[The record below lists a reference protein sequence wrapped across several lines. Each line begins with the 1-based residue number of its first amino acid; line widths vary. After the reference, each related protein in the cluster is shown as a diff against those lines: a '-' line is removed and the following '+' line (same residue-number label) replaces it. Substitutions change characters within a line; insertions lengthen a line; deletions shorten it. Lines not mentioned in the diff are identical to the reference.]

1 MSSIN
6 SICFCYTFTCFYF
19 TNDTQLFKLH
29 SIRTLFLYQF
39 I

>member
-6 SICFCYTFTCFYF
+6 SIYFCYTFTCFYF
-19 TNDTQLFKLH
+19 TNVSQLFKLH
-29 SIRTLFLYQF
+29 PIRTKSLYQF